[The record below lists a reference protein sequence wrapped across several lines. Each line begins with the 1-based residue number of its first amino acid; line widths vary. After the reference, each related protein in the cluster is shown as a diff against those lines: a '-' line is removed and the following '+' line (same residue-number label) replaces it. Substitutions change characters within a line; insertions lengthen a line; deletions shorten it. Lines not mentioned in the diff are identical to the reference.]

1 MADSHPTPESK
12 PMKSTATVTPTLH
25 LSEGPL
31 TPLGKIFIFLF
42 FCHLK
47 ILFVTKPWNQA
58 VLSQYME

>member
-31 TPLGKIFIFLF
+31 TPLGGDFFFWYLEFLF
-42 FCHLK
+42 VFK
-47 ILFVTKPWNQA
+47 SPSNA
-58 VLSQYME
+58 S